1 MEKRKVTPRPASG
14 AQKENGKPAAD
25 TAPELGSGSKGEEVE
40 ASYTLKSPV
49 HVHQ

>member
-1 MEKRKVTPRPASG
+1 MEKRKGKPRPASG
-14 AQKENGKPAAD
+14 AQKENGEPAAA
-25 TAPELGSGSKGEEVE
+25 TARELGSGSKEEVE

>member
-1 MEKRKVTPRPASG
+1 MEKRKVTPRPVSG

-25 TAPELGSGSKGEEVE
+25 TTPAAGSGSKEEVE

>member
-1 MEKRKVTPRPASG
+1 MEKRKKPRPASG

-25 TAPELGSGSKGEEVE
+25 TAPELGSGSKEEVE